1 MNDSREKIIFSLLE
15 IGMADSK
22 ILLLSNLFSTQK
34 KSYELTSDE
43 FNISKLSKPG
53 KYENK
58 MQIIAY
64 LGCPKFY

>member
-1 MNDSREKIIFSLLE
+1 MNDSKEKIIFSLLE

-22 ILLLSNLFSTQK
+22 IQLLSNLFSTQK
-34 KSYELTSDE
+34 KSSELTSDE

-64 LGCPKFY
+64 LGCLKFY

>member
-22 ILLLSNLFSTQK
+22 IQLLSNLFSTQK
-34 KSYELTSDE
+34 KSSELTSDE

>member
-1 MNDSREKIIFSLLE
+1 MNDSKEKIIFSLLE

-22 ILLLSNLFSTQK
+22 IQLLSNLFSTQK
-34 KSYELTSDE
+34 KSSELTSDE